1 MADRLLDFV
10 KEKSNTIANKVH
22 ENITSVTDTT
32 GALAKQKLLQ
42 HLISSGVLRSEQIR
56 DALQIGESSFSNN
69 FILEIELKNSCRYS
83 SFSH

>member
-56 DALQIGESSFSNN
+56 DALQIGESLLNN